1 MAMPRCISAVVLLT
15 TVLGIGVLAR
25 ADDVWPVQRHSLW
38 TIEGG
43 RSPVALLGSIH
54 VLRRQHYPLEWPIE
68 QAFDRAQVVVFET
81 DLGGMMSPE
90 LRRALARRGPRGG
103 VPSLRRQVSRD
114 TYRKLGAY
122 LEGFGMPRTL
132 LDNAAPWHAGAVVLV
147 MELER
152 QGYDPLWGVDS
163 YYFRRAEKYGK
174 RTEGLV
180 SLDEH
185 MRMLTEL
192 PLPDGDAYLQAMLRD
207 AETLRTM
214 LRDLV
219 RAWKGGEADRL
230 ATLVN
235 AGFTEHPELR
245 DHLLIRRNKQWIP
258 AIERYL
264 DGDEPALVIVG
275 AGHLVGEDSVID
287 LLRRNGHVVH
297 QQ

>member
-1 MAMPRCISAVVLLT
+1 MEMPRRIRAIVLLA
-15 TVLGIGVLAR
+15 VALGIGGAAR
-25 ADDVWPVQRHSLW
+25 AHDGWPVQRHSLW

-90 LRRALARRGPRGG
+90 LRRALSQRGRRAG
-103 VPSLRRQVSRD
+103 VLRRQVSRE

-122 LEGFGMPRTL
+122 LEGFGMPPTL
-132 LDNAAPWHAGAVVLV
+132 LDHSAPWHAGAVVMV

-152 QGYDPLWGVDS
+152 QGYDPLWGVDN

-185 MRMLTEL
+185 MRMLAEL

-207 AETLRTM
+207 AETLRSM
-214 LRDLV
+214 LRDVV

-230 ATLVN
+230 AALVN
-235 AGFTEHPELR
+235 AGFTEHPGLR
-245 DHLLIRRNKQWIP
+245 DHLLVRRNKQWIP

-264 DGDEPALVIVG
+264 AGDEPALVIVG
-275 AGHLVGEDSVID
+275 AGHLVGEDSVIE
-287 LLRRNGHVVH
+287 LLRRNGHVVE